1 MNRVSSRWLT
11 SLLCAGA
18 AAAAIGCGSPTVQD
32 VDAGD
37 AALRLDAQPG
47 LDARGLLP
55 DAEPESDSGAPETDS
70 GAPEVDSGVP
80 AADSGVP
87 EADGGTPPPPF
98 PIRVA
103 YAASAEA
110 PLLVE
115 LYLTDTS
122 TSRTKVNGPLAG
134 GPAGGPKEP
143 ETAGVAEYQWTSR
156 DQRLLYRAQQIDFA
170 EYDLFVADAPG
181 PRPLTPRRL
190 GVHAYVFEDSTSS
203 DRLVFAQNV
212 EGSYQVFVTSSS
224 AAQPSPRRLSRV
236 TAYDFSYSPGSD
248 YVVYLDFIDSM
259 NARDL
264 FFSTVAQDG
273 PPPVQVNPGAG
284 MGASTKVAWAPDGT
298 RFAYIADERQPE
310 AFDLFMVGIEAGLL
324 GTPVTLNSTALMGTG
339 IGLERALPAAFSPD
353 GARVAYV
360 ADSVVLDRDELF
372 VVDVNGPVPGAPRTV
387 SSTAASTGDVQRFVF
402 DALGDRLV
410 YATEPDGG
418 SVDAVYLA
426 DLRGGAPVRVS
437 PVLPRMQVLSE
448 AWAGGDGAVI
458 IELYDDSRRA
468 LYLTDVRGAVPGVP
482 VRLTDALDDLLS
494 WSLSRDGTRLVL
506 GVREAASTYATFVVD
521 VTAAGGAVPRLL
533 WRGTTAPTWCWAQDG
548 GLALATDVEVAGQAE
563 LFWVPDLTLPTFAKI
578 SGPLAEGGRVHSCA
592 FPTWVD

>member
-18 AAAAIGCGSPTVQD
+18 AAAVIGCGSPTV
-32 VDAGD
+32 DAGD
-37 AALRLDAQPG
+37 VAPRLDAQPG
-47 LDARGLLP
+47 LDARGLMP
-55 DAEPESDSGAPETDS
+55 DAEPESDSGAPESDS

-103 YAASAEA
+103 YAASAEV

-156 DQRLLYRAQQIDFA
+156 DQRLLYRPA
-170 EYDLFVADAPG
+170 
-181 PRPLTPRRL
+181 
-190 GVHAYVFEDSTSS
+190 
-203 DRLVFAQNV
+203 DRLRRVRSFRRRRAR
-212 EGSYQVFVTSSS
+212 
-224 AAQPSPRRLSRV
+224 AASPHAAPPGRARVRVRGLDELRPPGVRAERRGLLSGVRDQLERRPALAAAPQPRHRV
-236 TAYDFSYSPGSD
+236 HFSYSPGSD

-264 FFSTVAQDG
+264 FFSTVAQAG

-284 MGASTKVAWAPDGT
+284 IGASTKVAWAPDGT
-298 RFAYIADERQPE
+298 RFVYIADERQPE

-387 SSTAASTGDVQRFVF
+387 SSTAASTGDVQRFAF